1 MGAPAQDM
9 RRPAQLQA
17 EFLHGKSGQA
27 LELPKGVVAIP
38 SPGGAL
44 GGTACGT
51 QYSGLADEVGKVG
64 FDEWGIFSDLNHS
77 VML

>member
-27 LELPKGVVAIP
+27 LELPKGVVA
-38 SPGGAL
+38 SPALEVPWEGLHVALSTLGWLMRSARLDLMSGGSFPTSITL
-44 GGTACGT
+44 
-51 QYSGLADEVGKVG
+51 
-64 FDEWGIFSDLNHS
+64 
-77 VML
+77 